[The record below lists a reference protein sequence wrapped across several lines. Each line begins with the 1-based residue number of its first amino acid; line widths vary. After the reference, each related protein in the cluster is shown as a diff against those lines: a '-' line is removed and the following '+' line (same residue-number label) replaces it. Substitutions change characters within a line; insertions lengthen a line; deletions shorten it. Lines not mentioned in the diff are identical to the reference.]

1 MGEGSSPPP
10 AISTSVGDTV
20 RLLGIEA
27 GRAKIVSET
36 RSFMEDNTPN
46 LRHLFLYA
54 DEMTR
59 TDVRWVIDFLEAENL
74 RYATDT
80 NSPEGWTVER
90 HLRHWRRVLASIDA
104 FEGVAA

>member
-1 MGEGSSPPP
+1 MTTTAAVKRLTNTPGRP
-10 AISTSVGDTV
+10 SVHLVRRVTGDT
-20 RLLGIEA
+20 
-27 GRAKIVSET
+27 
-36 RSFMEDNTPN
+36 
-46 LRHLFLYA
+46 

-59 TDVRWVIDFLEAENL
+59 TDVRWVIDFLEAEAL

-104 FEGVAA
+104 YEGVAA

>member
-1 MGEGSSPPP
+1 MTTTAAVKRLTHTPGRP
-10 AISTSVGDTV
+10 AVYLCPRVTGDT
-20 RLLGIEA
+20 
-27 GRAKIVSET
+27 
-36 RSFMEDNTPN
+36 
-46 LRHLFLYA
+46 

>member
-1 MGEGSSPPP
+1 MNP
-10 AISTSVGDTV
+10 AAVKRLTHRPGRQPLYLVARITGDT
-20 RLLGIEA
+20 
-27 GRAKIVSET
+27 
-36 RSFMEDNTPN
+36 
-46 LRHLFLYA
+46 

-59 TDVRWVIDFLEAENL
+59 TDVRWVIDFLEAEAL